1 MDPYAGFEPEVGEI
15 RAVRTFRVGPG
26 GVLYPLFSNRA
37 WTDGTNTAQC
47 RVIRPDDA
55 ESASHAAPEP
65 DCTCGFYAYAS
76 AFGAAEYP
84 NAKHVLAVV
93 ACWGRVV
100 AGTRGLRAE
109 YARVEAIWLSNA
121 VPAYLAEEMRSSY
134 PSVAVYADKTTMLA
148 EHPPTEL
155 DCYDEPAPRERTP
168 KTVAL
173 WLAIA
178 GALVMGVLPWQW
190 LRSNQDVRVLWLAEL
205 AFFVLG
211 AVVLGRKNA
220 DRAARRRSLL
230 FLAVALWLVAP
241 SAGTVGGLLLRIP
254 LLQVGKVVVVQRI
267 ISARLATSFPADIR

>member
-1 MDPYAGFEPEVGEI
+1 MDAYAGFEPAVGEI

-37 WTDGTNTAQC
+37 WTEGTNAAQC
-47 RVIRPDDA
+47 RVFRPDHA
-55 ESASHAAPEP
+55 ESAAHAAPEP
-65 DCTCGFYAYAS
+65 DCTCGFYAYSS
-76 AFGAAEYP
+76 ALGAAEYP

-109 YARVEAIWLSNA
+109 YARIEAIWVSNA
-121 VPAYLAEEMRSSY
+121 VPAYLAEEMRNSY
-134 PSVAVYADKTTMLA
+134 PSVAVYADKDTMLA
-148 EHPPTEL
+148 EHPPTDL
-155 DCYDEPAPRERTP
+155 DCYEEPAPRRRTP
-168 KTVAL
+168 MTVAL

-178 GALVMGVLPWQW
+178 AALVMGVFPWQW
-190 LRSNQDVRVLWLAEL
+190 LRDNQNARILWLVEL